1 MLLQKPQECEKEKN
15 YGGGGEIGMHVGS
28 SCLIESYHGEWVEEL
43 NILYTN

>member
-28 SCLIESYHGEWVEEL
+28 SGLIESYHGEWVEEL